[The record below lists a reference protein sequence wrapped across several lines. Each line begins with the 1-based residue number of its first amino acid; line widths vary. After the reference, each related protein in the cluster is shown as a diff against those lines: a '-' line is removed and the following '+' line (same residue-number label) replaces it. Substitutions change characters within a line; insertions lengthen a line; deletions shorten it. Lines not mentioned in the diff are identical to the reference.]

1 MATTSTPTERVTI
14 PLDGRSA
21 ARVRL
26 SFGGGELTIG
36 PAEPGMLISG
46 TFEGGVIERST
57 GPGSLELEPLSPG
70 RPLVTWRPVRWN
82 VGVTSE
88 IPVDLR
94 LDTGANRSVVDLAS
108 LRIRQLE
115 LHTGA
120 SETNVQLPSAGQT
133 SVRVQCGFAAVN
145 LQVPAGVAARVRGRI
160 AIGSTEVDEL
170 RFPRSG
176 EAWES
181 VDFQTALDRVDI
193 SVEGAFGSVRVR

>member
-1 MATTSTPTERVTI
+1 
-14 PLDGRSA
+14 
-21 ARVRL
+21 
-26 SFGGGELTIG
+26 
-36 PAEPGMLISG
+36 
-46 TFEGGVIERST
+46 
-57 GPGSLELEPLSPG
+57 
-70 RPLVTWRPVRWN
+70 
-82 VGVTSE
+82 
-88 IPVDLR
+88 LR
-94 LDTGANRSVVDLAS
+94 LDTGANRSVINLTS

-145 LQVPAGVAARVRGRI
+145 LQVPAGVAARIRGRI

-170 RFPRSG
+170 RFPRTG